1 MNRSSIVPDN
11 VRTQRSNEKHHKSR
25 KSASHEQ
32 IKQPNIVLACTFT
45 NPYAVVVVNTDT
57 RVTWCTVNCSVGTV
71 DLTMSTKWTIRRFL
85 VTVRT
90 ILRIFRDYAR
100 IRKPNQQVRDH
111 KDCNA
116 TKNSDSPCDSE
127 LLSSLSEHVNEE
139 KRESKESR
147 NENII

>member
-57 RVTWCTVNCSVGTV
+57 RVT
-71 DLTMSTKWTIRRFL
+71 
-85 VTVRT
+85 
-90 ILRIFRDYAR
+90 
-100 IRKPNQQVRDH
+100 
-111 KDCNA
+111 
-116 TKNSDSPCDSE
+116 
-127 LLSSLSEHVNEE
+127 
-139 KRESKESR
+139 
-147 NENII
+147 